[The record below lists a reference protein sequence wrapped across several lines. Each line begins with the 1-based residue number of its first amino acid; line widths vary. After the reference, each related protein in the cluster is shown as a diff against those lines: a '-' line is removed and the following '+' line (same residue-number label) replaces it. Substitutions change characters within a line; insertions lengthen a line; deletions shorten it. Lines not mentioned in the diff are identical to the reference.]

1 MAYTASDLLAKIIYV
16 EEKKRSICGARL
28 EEIKNNTRIYV
39 LIKVLMKKLD
49 ENIEF
54 NKKLKEEVEK
64 TQMEEINFVVYDKIS
79 FLIDEFSNKIVAPDV
94 FNIKSVFKSCLE
106 FQKDILALY
115 IYIQGK
121 VLQKQADV
129 GTSTYKVLN
138 TMIAKKKKELKELE
152 DFQKKYC

>member
-1 MAYTASDLLAKIIYV
+1 MAYTALDLLDKIIYV
-16 EEKKRSICGARL
+16 EEKKKSMCGIRL
-28 EEIKNNTRIYV
+28 EKIKNNTRIYV
-39 LIKVLMKKLD
+39 LVKVLIKNIN

-54 NKKLKEEVEK
+54 NKKLRKEIEK
-64 TQMEEINFVVYDKIS
+64 TEMEEIDFVVYDKIS

-94 FNIKSVFKSCLE
+94 FNIKDIFKSCLE

-121 VLQKQADV
+121 VVQKQADV

-152 DFQKKYC
+152 DFEKKYC